1 MDRKATVVYDA
12 CVLYPNHLRDV
23 LMQLAVMELFRAK
36 WTEQIHDEW
45 TRNLLKNRP
54 DIDPNKLQG
63 LRQTMNQAVPDCLV
77 TGFESI
83 VPSLNLPDPD
93 DRHVLAAAIIAEANT
108 IITVNL
114 KDFPT
119 DVLSSYGIKAQ
130 HPDSFIAELLNLKP
144 QRVSAAIQTIQ
155 SRLKNPP
162 VSFDDYMEVLMQ
174 QGLTTSVSR
183 LRQLQNEGE
192 ST

>member
-1 MDRKATVVYDA
+1 MVRKSTVVYDS
-12 CVLYPNHLRDV
+12 CVLYSNHLRDV
-23 LMQLAVMELFRAK
+23 LMQLALTGLFRAK

-54 DIDPNKLQG
+54 DIDPNKLKS
-63 LRQTMNQAVPDCLV
+63 LRQAMDLAVPDCLV

-83 VPSLNLPDPD
+83 IPSLNLPDPGD
-93 DRHVLAAAIIAEANT
+93 QHVLAAAIIAKANI

-119 DVLSSYGIKAQ
+119 DTLSNYGMKAQ
-130 HPDSFIAELLNLKP
+130 HPDNFIADLLNLEP
-144 QRVSAAIQTIQ
+144 RRMIAAIQTIQ

-162 VSFDDYMEVLMQ
+162 VGFDDYMEVLMQ
-174 QGLTTSVSR
+174 QGLTISVAR
-183 LRQLQNEGE
+183 LRELQKEGD
-192 ST
+192 